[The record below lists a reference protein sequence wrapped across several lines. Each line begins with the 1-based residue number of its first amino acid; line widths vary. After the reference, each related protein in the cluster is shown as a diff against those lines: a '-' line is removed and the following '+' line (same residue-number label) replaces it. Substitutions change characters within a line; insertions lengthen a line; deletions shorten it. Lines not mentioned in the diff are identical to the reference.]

1 LNLLVPVIV
10 CSDKRIRQRG
20 LRAANRDR
28 NGSGVF
34 GVDYVVSG
42 LPLHI
47 LVVHG
52 TVVLVP
58 LAALCTLLSTVW
70 PEARRRLGIVT
81 PLLALVALIMVPITQ
96 QSGEWLMQRVDT
108 TPAITTHSNLG
119 GTLLPWVIGVF
130 IVAVAQWLWFRYGTA
145 QAQGLR
151 RKLGTAGSRAA
162 GAVAVVL
169 VLVLCGGTVYRV
181 IEIGEA
187 GSRAVWE
194 GSFTTRQD

>member
-1 LNLLVPVIV
+1 
-10 CSDKRIRQRG
+10 
-20 LRAANRDR
+20 
-28 NGSGVF
+28 VF
-34 GVDYVVSG
+34 GVDYVVNG

-58 LAALCTLLSTVW
+58 LAAVCTLLSTVW

-81 PLLALVALIMVPITQ
+81 PLLALVALIMVPVTQ

-130 IVAVAQWLWFRYGTA
+130 IVAVTQWLWFRYGTA
-145 QAQGLR
+145 QSEGIR

-194 GSFTTRQD
+194 GSFTTGQD